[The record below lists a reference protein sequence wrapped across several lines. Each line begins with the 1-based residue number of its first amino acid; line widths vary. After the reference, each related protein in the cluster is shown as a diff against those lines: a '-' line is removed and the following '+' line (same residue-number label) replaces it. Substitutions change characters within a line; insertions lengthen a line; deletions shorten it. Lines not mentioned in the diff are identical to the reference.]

1 MNSGRSEAAC
11 YLTDWRK
18 KAWTSGVLL
27 VIKYAKKLA
36 GHRVGILNYFDH
48 PITTGMV
55 EGINN
60 KIKVLKRKAYGY
72 RDMEY
77 FLLRIYFIHEAKYTL
92 TGRTL
97 YYLLRAILSGK
108 DSPVSHEKRF
118 VYY

>member
-1 MNSGRSEAAC
+1 LAINQALNIAYILKEELRELWNCTSRSEAEC
-11 YLTDWRK
+11 YLTNWLK

-27 VIKYAKKLA
+27 VIKYAKKIA

-92 TGRTL
+92 TG
-97 YYLLRAILSGK
+97 
-108 DSPVSHEKRF
+108 
-118 VYY
+118 